1 MKVGGALVVIAVVS
15 AWLREHFP
23 AELLAL
29 LGDTA
34 PAVIAVAAVVGG
46 LLWWGRSR
54 TRTAGALIGHAHGG
68 GSTAFIGRHEGGHVV
83 VARKVGFGGVSAWAN
98 DHEGATSSTSAP
110 NDPVAH
116 IAVARAGR
124 YAVGSGAGCGW
135 DDAQVRR
142 ILRGVPREQRAQVR
156 RDGDKLARRTV
167 GANRGAIRRVGRRIE
182 QTGRS

>member
-1 MKVGGALVVIAVVS
+1 VKLIGALIAIAVVS

-29 LGDTA
+29 LGESA
-34 PAVIAVAAVVGG
+34 PAVLAVVVVVG
-46 LLWWGRSR
+46 LLTWAGRSR
-54 TRTAGALIGHAHGG
+54 AKAGVFRIGHSHGG
-68 GSTAFIGRHEGGHVV
+68 GSSRFIGRHEGGHVV

-98 DHEGATSSTSAP
+98 HHEGVTSSTSAP
-110 NDPVAH
+110 DDPVAH

-142 ILRGVPREQRAQVR
+142 ILRGVPREQRAQIR
-156 RDGDKLARRTV
+156 RDGEELARRTV
-167 GANRGAIRRVGRRIE
+167 RANRGAIRRVGRRIE